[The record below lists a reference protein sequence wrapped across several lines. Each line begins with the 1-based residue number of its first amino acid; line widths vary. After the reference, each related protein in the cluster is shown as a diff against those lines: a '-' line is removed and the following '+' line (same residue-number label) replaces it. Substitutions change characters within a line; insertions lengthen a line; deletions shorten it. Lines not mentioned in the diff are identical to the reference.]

1 MKRIF
6 ILIVLI
12 IFSFAVKP
20 VTAYSADI
28 YEMDSE
34 INQQLDDILED
45 YGIYYSAE
53 SLENISLSQIFNIIK
68 EYTVSR
74 ISAPFRILAEI
85 FMIVIFT
92 AVMRSFGEVMKSE
105 KNQIYSM
112 ICVMAAV
119 SVIFPQLMTVYENT
133 FSSLERGG
141 GFLVIFVPVF
151 TAVSVAGGGITSAG
165 VYNIMILAASEIII
179 ELSRNFLLPLLG
191 ISAALSVTGSIFPNN
206 SLDSVV
212 QLIKK
217 ITVWAITVCM
227 TFFTGFVTLKCTIA
241 GKADSF
247 ASKTAKFV
255 LSGAVPIV
263 GGAVSDAYATV
274 RGSFD
279 IIKATVGSIGITAIL
294 LVMLP
299 PVIEIM
305 VIRLVMWTGSAAAE
319 LFSADSINKLL
330 KSFDSGL
337 AIVQSLLVCYS
348 VMFILCSA
356 ILMNTMG

>member
-1 MKRIF
+1 MKKI
-6 ILIVLI
+6 IVLI
-12 IFSFAVKP
+12 IFMTAFLAVRP
-20 VTAYSADI
+20 MTAYSADI
-28 YEMDSE
+28 PDLDSE
-34 INQQLDDILED
+34 INSQLDDILRD
-45 YGIYYSAE
+45 YDIDYTAD
-53 SLENISLSQIFNIIK
+53 SLENISLGQMFGIIK
-68 EYTVSR
+68 EYTLGR
-74 ISAPFRILAEI
+74 ISAPFKILAEI

-92 AVMRSFGEVMKSE
+92 AVMKSFGEVMKSE
-105 KNQIYSM
+105 KTPIYSM

-119 SVIFPQLMTVYENT
+119 SVIFPQLMTAYENT

-141 GFLVIFVPVF
+141 GFLAVFVPVF
-151 TAVSVAGGGITSAG
+151 TAVSAAGGGISSAG
-165 VYNIMILAASEIII
+165 VYNIMILAASEIIVQ
-179 ELSRNFLLPLLG
+179 LSRNFLLPVLG
-191 ISAALSVTGSIFPNN
+191 VSAALSVTGSIFPNN
-206 SLDSVV
+206 SLDALV

-217 ITVWAITVCM
+217 ITVWTITVLM

-247 ASKTAKFV
+247 ASKTVKYV

-279 IIKATVGSIGITAIL
+279 VVKATVGSIGITAIL

-305 VIRLVMWTGSAAAE
+305 IFRLVMWTGSAAAE
-319 LFSADSINKLL
+319 LFSAESINKLL

-337 AIVQSLLVCYS
+337 AIAQSLLVCYS
-348 VMFILCSA
+348 MMFILCSA

>member
-1 MKRIF
+1 MKRII
-6 ILIVLI
+6 ILIILI
-12 IFSFAVKP
+12 IFLPIKP
-20 VTAYSADI
+20 FTAYSA
-28 YEMDSE
+28 EFSE
-34 INQQLDDILED
+34 INQELDSMLED
-45 YGIYYSAE
+45 YDIGCNSQDIDD
-53 SLENISLSQIFNIIK
+53 LSVGEIVKTIK
-68 EYTVSR
+68 EYTLDR

-85 FMIVIFT
+85 FMIIIFT
-92 AVMRSFGEVMKSE
+92 AVMKSFGEVMKSE
-105 KNQIYSM
+105 KNAIYSM

-119 SVIFPQLMTVYENT
+119 SVIFPQLMQVYENT

-141 GFLVIFVPVF
+141 GFLAVFVPVF
-151 TAVSVAGGGITSAG
+151 TAVSVAGGGISSAG
-165 VYNIMILAASEIII
+165 VYNIMILAASEIIV
-179 ELSRNFLLPLLG
+179 EFSRNFLLPILG

-206 SLDSVV
+206 SLDAVV

-217 ITVWAITVCM
+217 ITVWAITSII
-227 TFFTGFVTLKCTIA
+227 TLFTGFVSLKCTIA

-279 IIKATVGSIGITAIL
+279 VIKATVGSVGITAIL

-299 PVIEIM
+299 PIIELMIF
-305 VIRLVMWTGSAAAE
+305 RLVMWTGSAAAE
-319 LFSADSINKLL
+319 LFSADPITKLL

-337 AIVQSLLVCYS
+337 AIAQSLIVCYS
-348 VMFILCSA
+348 MMFILCSA

>member
-6 ILIVLI
+6 ILIILI

-45 YGIYYSAE
+45 YGIDYSAE
-53 SLENISLSQIFNIIK
+53 NLENISLSQMFNIIK
-68 EYTVSR
+68 EYAVSR

-92 AVMRSFGEVMKSE
+92 AVMKSFGETVSE

-112 ICVMAAV
+112 VCVMAAV

-133 FSSLERGG
+133 FSSLKRGG

-179 ELSRNFLLPLLG
+179 ELSRNFLLPLIG

-263 GGAVSDAYATV
+263 GGAVSDAYSTV

-279 IIKATVGSIGITAIL
+279 VIKATVGSIGITAIL

-305 VIRLVMWTGSAAAE
+305 IIRLVMWTGSAAAE

-337 AIVQSLLVCYS
+337 AIAQSLLVCYS
-348 VMFILCSA
+348 MMFILCSA

>member
-1 MKRIF
+1 MKRII
-6 ILIVLI
+6 ILIILI
-12 IFSFAVKP
+12 IFLPVKP
-20 VTAYSADI
+20 FTAYSA
-28 YEMDSE
+28 EFSE
-34 INQQLDDILED
+34 INQELDSMLED
-45 YGIYYSAE
+45 YDIGCDSQVI
-53 SLENISLSQIFNIIK
+53 NDLSVGEIIKTIK
-68 EYTVSR
+68 EYTLDR
-74 ISAPFRILAEI
+74 ISSPFRILAEI
-85 FMIVIFT
+85 FMIIIFT
-92 AVMRSFGEVMKSE
+92 AVMKSFGEVMKSE
-105 KNQIYSM
+105 KNAIYSM

-119 SVIFPQLMTVYENT
+119 SVIFPQLMQVYENT

-141 GFLVIFVPVF
+141 GFLAVFVPVF
-151 TAVSVAGGGITSAG
+151 TAVSVAGGGISSAG
-165 VYNIMILAASEIII
+165 VYNIMIIAASEIIV
-179 ELSRNFLLPLLG
+179 EFSRNFLLPILG

-206 SLDSVV
+206 SLDAVV

-217 ITVWAITVCM
+217 ITVWAITSII
-227 TFFTGFVTLKCTIA
+227 TLFTGFVSLKCTIA

-279 IIKATVGSIGITAIL
+279 VIKATVGSVGITAIL

-299 PVIEIM
+299 PIIELMIF
-305 VIRLVMWTGSAAAE
+305 RFVMWMGSAAAE
-319 LFSADSINKLL
+319 LFSADPIAKLL

-337 AIVQSLLVCYS
+337 AIAQSLIVCYS
-348 VMFILCSA
+348 MMFILCSA